1 MTGPSPAKGP
11 RPLERS
17 SLSSQL
23 FEQLRTQ
30 ILAGRYAPGDRL
42 PPERELCESFQ
53 VNRGSVREALKRLE
67 QTRLIH
73 IRQGDGS
80 VVLDFHAHAGFD
92 LLSHLVMPGG
102 TLNPLALRS
111 VLEFRALIGPEIARL
126 AALRATPE
134 HVEHLAN
141 LVTEIKQC
149 EDNATFQR
157 LDFEFYKVMAR
168 ASENVAF
175 LLVLNSITDVYAES
189 RQHFAAMFRKEA
201 DSHVIYQRIH
211 QAIKKGQSA
220 AAARLC
226 GQLLEGGTSALTSA
240 QRQQRKARARKK
252 RDDSLN

>member
-1 MTGPSPAKGP
+1 MTGPSQASSP

-17 SLSSQL
+17 SLSAQL

-30 ILAGRYAPGDRL
+30 ILAGQYAPGDRL

-67 QTRLIH
+67 QTRLIR

-80 VVLDFHAHAGFD
+80 VVLDFRAHAGFD

-134 HVEHLAN
+134 HVEHLAD
-141 LVTEIKQC
+141 LVTQIKQC
-149 EDNATFQR
+149 EDNETFQQ

-189 RQHFAAMFRKEA
+189 RQHFASMFAKST
-201 DSHVIYQRIH
+201 DSHQIYRRVQ
-211 QAIKKGQSA
+211 QAIKKGQTA

-226 GQLLEGGTSALTSA
+226 RELLDGGTVALASAEKKRHKPRT
-240 QRQQRKARARKK
+240 RKK